1 MNRRLLTILVLAFV
15 VAGACAFLVARLLG
29 SRLQAAKPPA
39 TKSVVA
45 AAADIKLGTILA
57 TGNLTTVQIAG
68 DLPKGAIVKPEDAVG
83 RGVISDLYQGEP
95 ILESR
100 LAAKGTGGGLA
111 PAIPLGM
118 RACAVRVDDVV
129 GVSGFVTPGARV
141 DVLISGNPPGS
152 QTADQ
157 GSQSRTLLQDIQVLS
172 AGTDIQ
178 KDQEG
183 KAKQVQVVN
192 LLVSPEQA
200 ESLTLASNQGG
211 VRIQLVL
218 RNPLDTKVDPVPGT
232 ALNAIFGDKTAVAK
246 PKSVVVAKSAK
257 KPASEAFSVEVINGS
272 SQSKQVFASPEEK
285 P

>member
-1 MNRRLLTILVLAFV
+1 V
-15 VAGACAFLVARLLG
+15 
-29 SRLQAAKPPA
+29 
-39 TKSVVA
+39 
-45 AAADIKLGTILA
+45 
-57 TGNLTTVQIAG
+57 IA
-68 DLPKGAIVKPEDAVG
+68 
-83 RGVISDLYQGEP
+83 DLYRGEP
-95 ILESR
+95 ILDSR
-100 LAAKGTGGGLA
+100 LAAIGSGGGLA
-111 PAIPLGM
+111 AAIPLGM
-118 RACAVRVDDVV
+118 RACAVRVDEVV
-129 GVSGFVTPGARV
+129 GVSGFVTPGMRV
-141 DVLISGNPPGS
+141 DVLISGNPPGA

-192 LLVSPEQA
+192 VLVTPEQA

-211 VRIQLVL
+211 IRIQLVL

-232 ALNAIFGDKTAVAK
+232 ALNAIFGDKTAAAK